1 MTTAL
6 FFLVGIL
13 LVLEVCYI
21 IIMIGL
27 IWSRVPFLPSCT
39 PAVQSMVEHAR
50 LRAGETVYDLGAGD
64 GKILIAAKKAEAG
77 IRAIGYE
84 IVPPVWFIGLLQVWF
99 ARVDVTLR
107 CGNALKQ
114 DLRDADCIFLYLIP
128 VVMPAFQQKFDR
140 ELKKGTRVISHAFA
154 FPGRR
159 ALEEWSVPT
168 SRSKVKIYSY
178 VW

>member
-6 FFLVGIL
+6 LFIVGIL
-13 LVLEVCYI
+13 FFLEVCYI
-21 IIMIGL
+21 VIMLGL
-27 IWSRVPFLPSCT
+27 IWSRVPFIPSCT
-39 PAVQSMVEHAR
+39 SAVQSMVKHAH

-64 GKILIAAKKAEAG
+64 GKILIAAKRAEAG

-84 IVPPVWFIGLLQVWF
+84 IVPPVWFIGLVQVWLS
-99 ARVDVTLR
+99 RVDVTLR

-128 VVMPAFQQKFDR
+128 AVMPAFQQKFDR

-154 FPGRR
+154 FPGREIER
-159 ALEEWSVPT
+159 EWSVPAL
-168 SRSKVKIYSY
+168 RSKAKIYAY
-178 VW
+178 IW